1 MLWVKGMLNAQV
13 MPGKEHHRKGHF
25 PASLHLWNLHREEKE
40 TVGAESKREKRS
52 VTTAGVQIGIQVT
65 GRLPSMILIRSE

>member
-1 MLWVKGMLNAQV
+1 MLNAQV

-40 TVGAESKREKRS
+40 TVGAESKRERKKIRDDGRGPNWDPGDRS
-52 VTTAGVQIGIQVT
+52 FAA
-65 GRLPSMILIRSE
+65 SRSPIK